1 MSHRVERFT
10 STLRHSLTDILL
22 NDVNNPHLKSVFIT
36 DVTVSPD
43 LKRARVFVSAAGA
56 DTTDQLDDLI
66 RRLER
71 AGGFIKKTLG
81 RKMYLKYI
89 PELIFVRAEMPEP
102 GGQKNE

>member
-1 MSHRVERFT
+1 MSHRVERFS

-22 NDVNNPHLKSVFIT
+22 NEVNNPHLKSVFIT

-43 LKRARVFVSAAGA
+43 LKKASVFVSATGA

-66 RRLER
+66 RRLEQAR
-71 AGGFIKKTLG
+71 GFIKKTLG

-89 PELIFVRAEMPEP
+89 PELIFVRAGMPEP
-102 GGQKNE
+102 GGQEK